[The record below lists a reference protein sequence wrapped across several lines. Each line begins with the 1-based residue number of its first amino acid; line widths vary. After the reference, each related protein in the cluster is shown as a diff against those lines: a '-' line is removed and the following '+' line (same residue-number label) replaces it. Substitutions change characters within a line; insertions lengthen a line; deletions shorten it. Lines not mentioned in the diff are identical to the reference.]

1 MFQYKVGEILIEHRI
16 LCNLGWKEMTVAIL
30 TQQRFPQLSNHNRCE
45 FGKVDAA
52 AAVPGSYQ
60 QKLN

>member
-16 LCNLGWKEMTVAIL
+16 PCNLGWNELTVVIL

-45 FGKVDAA
+45 FGKVAA
-52 AAVPGSYQ
+52 GDAVPGSYQ

>member
-16 LCNLGWKEMTVAIL
+16 LCNLGWNEMTVAIL

-45 FGKVDAA
+45 FGKVAAA
-52 AAVPGSYQ
+52 AAVSGSYQ